1 MRSLAAFLLLAQAV
15 AFTPPAFLTRSTP
28 ATRAAVRCA
37 AARDFAPCAR
47 NCPVG
52 PGSFPARPKIPRG
65 HQHMSPARP
74 PLTAHRPHRLP
85 YQVRMEEGA
94 APEEV
99 AAPEVAE
106 VAAPAIDAGS
116 VDDFTE
122 DLLDALAADESP
134 WETEQK
140 PVLVGMDNPEESL
153 EALPSYGN
161 ALTVDEMRAKYK
173 MHDGDTGS
181 AQARPDAPRAAPSR
195 APPARPP
202 PPPPP
207 PPPPARPPAPAPARP
222 PAPAPPR
229 PPARPPPRPPLTPR
243 SGSHNCRCRWRC

>member
-1 MRSLAAFLLLAQAV
+1 
-15 AFTPPAFLTRSTP
+15 
-28 ATRAAVRCA
+28 
-37 AARDFAPCAR
+37 
-47 NCPVG
+47 
-52 PGSFPARPKIPRG
+52 
-65 HQHMSPARP
+65 
-74 PLTAHRPHRLP
+74 
-85 YQVRMEEGA
+85 MEEGA

-161 ALTVDEMRAKYK
+161 SLTVDEMRAKYK

-181 AQARPDAPRAAPSR
+181 AQARPDAPPSGPRAACR
-195 APPARPP
+195 PPARRRHRRRR
-202 PPPPP
+202 
-207 PPPPARPPAPAPARP
+207 RPPAPARRPTRPRPRARLLGLRPAR
-222 PAPAPPR
+222 R
-229 PPARPPPRPPLTPR
+229 
-243 SGSHNCRCRWRC
+243 

>member
-1 MRSLAAFLLLAQAV
+1 
-15 AFTPPAFLTRSTP
+15 
-28 ATRAAVRCA
+28 
-37 AARDFAPCAR
+37 
-47 NCPVG
+47 
-52 PGSFPARPKIPRG
+52 
-65 HQHMSPARP
+65 
-74 PLTAHRPHRLP
+74 
-85 YQVRMEEGA
+85 MEEGA

-161 ALTVDEMRAKYK
+161 SLTVDEMRAKYK

-181 AQARPDAPRAAPSR
+181 AQARPDAPPSRPRAACRPHARRRHRRRRRLGLLALLLAPRLGRRAAAARCLLARSR
-195 APPARPP
+195 GHHPA
-202 PPPPP
+202 
-207 PPPPARPPAPAPARP
+207 
-222 PAPAPPR
+222 
-229 PPARPPPRPPLTPR
+229 
-243 SGSHNCRCRWRC
+243 

>member
-1 MRSLAAFLLLAQAV
+1 
-15 AFTPPAFLTRSTP
+15 
-28 ATRAAVRCA
+28 
-37 AARDFAPCAR
+37 
-47 NCPVG
+47 
-52 PGSFPARPKIPRG
+52 
-65 HQHMSPARP
+65 
-74 PLTAHRPHRLP
+74 
-85 YQVRMEEGA
+85 MEEGA

-161 ALTVDEMRAKYK
+161 SLTVDEMRAKYK

-181 AQARPDAPRAAPSR
+181 AQARPDAPPS
-195 APPARPP
+195 
-202 PPPPP
+202 
-207 PPPPARPPAPAPARP
+207 RPPAPGRP
-222 PAPAPPR
+222 PG
-229 PPARPPPRPPLTPR
+229 LV
-243 SGSHNCRCRWRC
+243 

>member
-1 MRSLAAFLLLAQAV
+1 
-15 AFTPPAFLTRSTP
+15 
-28 ATRAAVRCA
+28 
-37 AARDFAPCAR
+37 
-47 NCPVG
+47 
-52 PGSFPARPKIPRG
+52 
-65 HQHMSPARP
+65 
-74 PLTAHRPHRLP
+74 
-85 YQVRMEEGA
+85 MEEGA

-161 ALTVDEMRAKYK
+161 SLTVDEMRAKYK

-181 AQARPDAPRAAPSR
+181 AQARPSAPPSRPEPRA
-195 APPARPP
+195 ARPP

-207 PPPPARPPAPAPARP
+207 PPPPARRARPARP
-222 PAPAPPR
+222 PAP
-229 PPARPPPRPPLTPR
+229 PARAPRPPLGLRPARR
-243 SGSHNCRCRWRC
+243 SRRAPGSHNYRCRWRC

>member
-1 MRSLAAFLLLAQAV
+1 
-15 AFTPPAFLTRSTP
+15 
-28 ATRAAVRCA
+28 
-37 AARDFAPCAR
+37 
-47 NCPVG
+47 
-52 PGSFPARPKIPRG
+52 
-65 HQHMSPARP
+65 
-74 PLTAHRPHRLP
+74 
-85 YQVRMEEGA
+85 MEEGA

-161 ALTVDEMRAKYK
+161 SLTVDEMRAKYK

-181 AQARPDAPRAAPSR
+181 AQARPTLPPEPPPSR
-195 APPARPP
+195 VPPARRRIRRHSRR
-202 PPPPP
+202 
-207 PPPPARPPAPAPARP
+207 RPPAPAPAR
-222 PAPAPPR
+222 AR
-229 PPARPPPRPPLTPR
+229 PPASRRPPLVPAARTSPR
-243 SGSHNCRCRWRC
+243 RPRL

>member
-1 MRSLAAFLLLAQAV
+1 
-15 AFTPPAFLTRSTP
+15 
-28 ATRAAVRCA
+28 
-37 AARDFAPCAR
+37 
-47 NCPVG
+47 
-52 PGSFPARPKIPRG
+52 
-65 HQHMSPARP
+65 
-74 PLTAHRPHRLP
+74 
-85 YQVRMEEGA
+85 MEEGA

-161 ALTVDEMRAKYK
+161 SLTVDEMRAKYK

-181 AQARPDAPRAAPSR
+181 AQARHA
-195 APPARPP
+195 
-202 PPPPP
+202 
-207 PPPPARPPAPAPARP
+207 
-222 PAPAPPR
+222 
-229 PPARPPPRPPLTPR
+229 LTA
-243 SGSHNCRCRWRC
+243 SLSC

>member
-28 ATRAAVRCA
+28 ATRAAV
-37 AARDFAPCAR
+37 
-47 NCPVG
+47 
-52 PGSFPARPKIPRG
+52 S
-65 HQHMSPARP
+65 
-74 PLTAHRPHRLP
+74 
-85 YQVRMEEGA
+85 VRMEEGA

-161 ALTVDEMRAKYK
+161 SLTVDEMRAKYK

-181 AQARPDAPRAAPSR
+181 AQVQVAVLTARITYMTKHMQENKKDYASLRGLTRMVTRRRKLLEYLLREDLDEFKRITSDLGIRTRQLLKPKLSG
-195 APPARPP
+195 ARG
-202 PPPPP
+202 
-207 PPPPARPPAPAPARP
+207 RRV
-222 PAPAPPR
+222 
-229 PPARPPPRPPLTPR
+229 
-243 SGSHNCRCRWRC
+243 

>member
-1 MRSLAAFLLLAQAV
+1 
-15 AFTPPAFLTRSTP
+15 
-28 ATRAAVRCA
+28 
-37 AARDFAPCAR
+37 
-47 NCPVG
+47 
-52 PGSFPARPKIPRG
+52 
-65 HQHMSPARP
+65 
-74 PLTAHRPHRLP
+74 
-85 YQVRMEEGA
+85 MEEGA

-161 ALTVDEMRAKYK
+161 SLTVDEMRAKYK

-181 AQARPDAPRAAPSR
+181 AQARPDAQHQPCIIPGRAMLAP
-195 APPARPP
+195 
-202 PPPPP
+202 
-207 PPPPARPPAPAPARP
+207 
-222 PAPAPPR
+222 
-229 PPARPPPRPPLTPR
+229 LCR
-243 SGSHNCRCRWRC
+243 S

>member
-1 MRSLAAFLLLAQAV
+1 MPAELTARPRRSITTLTMRSLAAFLLLAQAV

-28 ATRAAVRCA
+28 ATRAAVSVRRRA
-37 AARDFAPCAR
+37 IAPTAR

-52 PGSFPARPKIPRG
+52 LGSFPARPGVPRA

-74 PLTAHRPHRLP
+74 PLTAHRPPPPLP
-85 YQVRMEEGA
+85 GSDGGGRGAGGVWA
-94 APEEV
+94 AP
-99 AAPEVAE
+99 AVAE
-106 VAAPAIDAGS
+106 ATAPAIDAGS

-161 ALTVDEMRAKYK
+161 AVDGR
-173 MHDGDTGS
+173 
-181 AQARPDAPRAAPSR
+181 
-195 APPARPP
+195 
-202 PPPPP
+202 
-207 PPPPARPPAPAPARP
+207 
-222 PAPAPPR
+222 
-229 PPARPPPRPPLTPR
+229 
-243 SGSHNCRCRWRC
+243 

>member
-1 MRSLAAFLLLAQAV
+1 
-15 AFTPPAFLTRSTP
+15 
-28 ATRAAVRCA
+28 
-37 AARDFAPCAR
+37 
-47 NCPVG
+47 
-52 PGSFPARPKIPRG
+52 
-65 HQHMSPARP
+65 
-74 PLTAHRPHRLP
+74 
-85 YQVRMEEGA
+85 MEEGA

-161 ALTVDEMRAKYK
+161 SLTVDEMRAKYK

-181 AQARPDAPRAAPSR
+181 AQARPDAPPSCPEPRAAR
-195 APPARPP
+195 
-202 PPPPP
+202 
-207 PPPPARPPAPAPARP
+207 
-222 PAPAPPR
+222 
-229 PPARPPPRPPLTPR
+229 
-243 SGSHNCRCRWRC
+243 